1 MQQLLAL
8 WYILINK
15 LTEIKIWMTKKCSWS
30 LNFFFCFFFL
40 FTHKIRRYIGSLL
53 TTSKG
58 GHIRGQILNYLLN
71 LASTD
76 TSRFDLKAAISLVKW
91 RCPLSWL
98 SVGSVASER
107 TEKYLIV
114 TYKCLVTTFSFQ
126 SNLDFSNPRDLLQD
140 YMEGTTGDNH
150 VLGPKCMIPDPK
162 RA

>member
-1 MQQLLAL
+1 
-8 WYILINK
+8 
-15 LTEIKIWMTKKCSWS
+15 MTKKFPWS
-30 LNFFFCFFFL
+30 LNCTFLLFFL
-40 FTHKIRRYIGSLL
+40 SSLIKSDV
-53 TTSKG
+53 TSA
-58 GHIRGQILNYLLN
+58 HYLLHQKGV
-71 LASTD
+71 
-76 TSRFDLKAAISLVKW
+76 TSGVKFELFIEFGFNRHIALLKAAISLVKW

-140 YMEGTTGDNH
+140 HMEGTTGDNH
-150 VLGPKCMIPDPK
+150 VLGPKCRIPDPK